1 MASRDWTRDQLILA
15 MHLYCRLPFGKFHS
29 RNAEVI
35 RLAEVIGRTPSS
47 VAMTL
52 SNLASLDPA
61 HQLRGVKGLSGASKA
76 DRAIWAE
83 FHADWDRLAVESEL
97 AWQKSL
103 DAAHGGLVEEPKTA
117 RREPRPASDAVYVGE
132 TEVTRSVT
140 VRLAQRFFRR
150 AVLASKAGIADG
162 EIGEMGNI
170 GNCELQS
177 AN

>member
-1 MASRDWTRDQLILA
+1 MS
-15 MHLYCRLPFGKFHS
+15 G
-29 RNAEVI
+29 RNT
-35 RLAEVIGRTPSS
+35 EVIGRTPSS
-47 VAMTL
+47 VAMKF

-76 DRAIWAE
+76 DRQIWAE

-103 DAAHGGLVEEPKTA
+103 DAAHGGLVDEPKTA
-117 RREPRPASDAVYVGE
+117 RREPRPASDAVYVGG
-132 TEVTRSVT
+132 TEVARSVT

-162 EIGEMGNI
+162 EMGDI
-170 GNCELQS
+170 ANCELRIEKWEDGDWNHGILGTARKEEGAVLTQGC
-177 AN
+177 